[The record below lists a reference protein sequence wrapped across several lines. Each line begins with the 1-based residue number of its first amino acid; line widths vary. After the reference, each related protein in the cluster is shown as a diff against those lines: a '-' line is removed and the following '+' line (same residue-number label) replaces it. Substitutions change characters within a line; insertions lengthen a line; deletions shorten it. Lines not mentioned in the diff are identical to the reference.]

1 MFVWLET
8 RVAAE
13 PLMPTQILA
22 RRMPACVSLACGL
35 VSLCQFG
42 VLYHVPLYF
51 LAVQGTSTVQAGAY
65 LVPNVLAA
73 SVCSLVSGRLVSR
86 TGSYRAMVLLSGL
99 LTVLGALSMCFW
111 SRRATPA
118 WAYWLTMPWVG
129 AGFGS
134 TLTVT
139 LVALVLSVDPM
150 EVAPASGVT
159 YLFRAVGS
167 ILGVSCTHSLFQR
180 SLAWYLRRTPLP
192 AHLVHDMRAD
202 IGTLATLTGASRT
215 WAVSAYETSM
225 HAVFVW
231 LLCLSLAALACLCCV
246 RAHVA
251 PPHRRPP

>member
-1 MFVWLET
+1 M
-8 RVAAE
+8 
-13 PLMPTQILA
+13 
-22 RRMPACVSLACGL
+22 
-35 VSLCQFG
+35 
-42 VLYHVPLYF
+42 
-51 LAVQGTSTVQAGAY
+51 
-65 LVPNVLAA
+65 
-73 SVCSLVSGRLVSR
+73 
-86 TGSYRAMVLLSGL
+86 
-99 LTVLGALSMCFW
+99 
-111 SRRATPA
+111 
-118 WAYWLTMPWVG
+118 
-129 AGFGS
+129 
-134 TLTVT
+134 
-139 LVALVLSVDPM
+139 DPM

-192 AHLVHDMRAD
+192 ARLVHDMRAD